1 MARNKSIRVF
11 EYDEL
16 KQDHSYD
23 GVLFEERDLHAIQR
37 FNDKN
42 KHRYF
47 TLTHKGVK
55 FNSYVGVIQIGRVT
69 IEVLPKADK
78 QVNKYSDS
86 ETKDAWK
93 RILLE
98 MLKKSGMINMVSL
111 THADL
116 KLRNT
121 SLLDLYINHFLNEV
135 ESILRRGLVKSYRH
149 KSGNVNALKGR
160 LLFNQQISRNLL
172 HKERFYTEHQVYD
185 YNHKVNQILD
195 KALDVLEHLPN
206 SSVYLDR
213 ILRLKMGFPELNKS
227 HVNEAT
233 FSRLRLNRKT
243 EHYSRAI
250 QLAKLIILNF
260 SPDIQGGKEDVLAIL
275 FDMNELWERYVFKML
290 QKEQNDHDYSV
301 SYQNRKKFWNNK
313 LIKPDIVVEYKNET
327 LVIDTKWKLV
337 DTNKP
342 SDADLKQMYT
352 YNMYWKANKSML
364 LYPTSENNLETDFGK
379 FHVGSPNEN
388 SKENLCKMGFL
399 NIWTK
404 SNGMISLKEGVAS
417 EVINQFVGN

>member
-11 EYDEL
+11 EYDEI
-16 KQDHSYD
+16 KQGHSYD

-78 QVNKYSDS
+78 QINKYSDS

-172 HKERFYTEHQVYD
+172 HKERFFTEHQVYD

-195 KALDVLEHLPN
+195 KALDVLEQLPN

-213 ILRLKMGFPELNKS
+213 ILRLKMAFPELNDL

-250 QLAKLIILNF
+250 QLAKLIILNY

-290 QKEQNDHDYSV
+290 QKEQSDHDYSV

-313 LIKPDIVVEYKNET
+313 LIKPDIVVEYKDET

-337 DTNKP
+337 DANRP

-352 YNMYWKANKSML
+352 YNMYWEANKSML
-364 LYPTSENNLETDFGK
+364 LYPTSENDLETDFGE
-379 FHVGSPNEN
+379 FHIGSPNKK
-388 SKENLCKMGFL
+388 SDENLCKMGFL
-399 NIWTK
+399 NIW
-404 SNGMISLKEGVAS
+404 SDQDGGIRLKDEIAS
-417 EVINQFVGN
+417 DILNQFEF

>member
-1 MARNKSIRVF
+1 MARNKTIRVF
-11 EYDEL
+11 EYDEI
-16 KQDHSYD
+16 KQGHTYD

-78 QVNKYSDS
+78 QVNKYSDT

-93 RILLE
+93 RILLQ

-172 HKERFYTEHQVYD
+172 HKERFFTEHQVYD

-213 ILRLKMGFPELNKS
+213 ILRLKMAFPELNDL

-233 FSRLRLNRKT
+233 FSRLKLNRKT

-250 QLAKLIILNF
+250 QLAKLIILNY

-290 QKEQNDHDYSV
+290 QKEQSEHDYIV

-313 LIKPDIVVEYKNET
+313 LIKPDIVVEYKDET

-342 SDADLKQMYT
+342 SDADLKQMYA
-352 YNMYWKANKSML
+352 YNMYWESNRSML
-364 LYPTSENNLETDFGK
+364 LYPTSKDVNTDFGK

-388 SKENLCKMGFL
+388 SEDNLCKMGFL
-399 NIWTK
+399 NIWTQ
-404 SNGMISLKEGVAS
+404 SNGMISLKEGIAS
-417 EVINQFVGN
+417 EVIDQFGEN

>member
-1 MARNKSIRVF
+1 M
-11 EYDEL
+11 
-16 KQDHSYD
+16 
-23 GVLFEERDLHAIQR
+23 
-37 FNDKN
+37 
-42 KHRYF
+42 
-47 TLTHKGVK
+47 
-55 FNSYVGVIQIGRVT
+55 GVIQIGRVT

-93 RILLE
+93 RILLQ

-172 HKERFYTEHQVYD
+172 HKERFFTEHQVYD

-213 ILRLKMGFPELNKS
+213 IVRLKMAFPELNELN
-227 HVNEAT
+227 VNEAT
-233 FSRLRLNRKT
+233 FSRLKLNRKT

-250 QLAKLIILNF
+250 QLAKLIILNY

-290 QKEQNDHDYSV
+290 QKEQSDHDYRV

-313 LIKPDIVVEYKNET
+313 LIKPDIVVEYKDET
-327 LVIDTKWKLV
+327 LVIDAKWKLV

-342 SDADLKQMYT
+342 SDADLKQMYA
-352 YNMYWKANKSML
+352 YNMYWESNRSML
-364 LYPTSENNLETDFGK
+364 LYPTSKDVNTDFGK

-388 SKENLCKMGFL
+388 SEENLCKMGFL
-399 NIWTK
+399 NIWTQ
-404 SNGMISLKEGVAS
+404 SNGMISLKEGIAS
-417 EVINQFVGN
+417 EVINQFDEISSINLDLGKI

>member
-1 MARNKSIRVF
+1 MARNKTIRVF
-11 EYDEL
+11 EYDEI
-16 KQDHSYD
+16 KQGHTYD

-93 RILLE
+93 RILLQ

-172 HKERFYTEHQVYD
+172 HKERFFTEHQVYD

-213 ILRLKMGFPELNKS
+213 ILRLKMAFPELNEL
-227 HVNEAT
+227 HVNEAS
-233 FSRLRLNRKT
+233 FSRLKLNRKT

-250 QLAKLIILNF
+250 QLAKLIILNY

-290 QKEQNDHDYSV
+290 QKEQSDHDYRV

-313 LIKPDIVVEYKNET
+313 LIKPDIVVEYKDET

-342 SDADLKQMYT
+342 SDADLKQMYA
-352 YNMYWKANKSML
+352 YNMYWESNRSML
-364 LYPTSENNLETDFGK
+364 LYPTSKDVNTDFGK

-388 SKENLCKMGFL
+388 SEENLCKMGFL
-399 NIWTK
+399 NIWTQ
-404 SNGMISLKEGVAS
+404 SNGIISLKEGIAS
-417 EVINQFVGN
+417 EVIDQFGEN

>member
-1 MARNKSIRVF
+1 MARNKTIRVF
-11 EYDEL
+11 EYDEI
-16 KQDHSYD
+16 KQGHTYD

-93 RILLE
+93 RILLQ

-172 HKERFYTEHQVYD
+172 HKERFFTEHQVYD

-213 ILRLKMGFPELNKS
+213 ILRLKMAFPELNDL

-233 FSRLRLNRKT
+233 FSRLKLNRKT

-250 QLAKLIILNF
+250 QLAKLIILNY

-290 QKEQNDHDYSV
+290 QKEQSEHDFRV

-313 LIKPDIVVEYKNET
+313 LIKPDIVVEYKDET

-342 SDADLKQMYT
+342 SDADLKQMYA
-352 YNMYWKANKSML
+352 YNMYWESNRSML
-364 LYPTSENNLETDFGK
+364 LYPTSKDVNTDFGK

-388 SKENLCKMGFL
+388 SEENLCKMGFL
-399 NIWTK
+399 NIWTQSK
-404 SNGMISLKEGVAS
+404 GMISLKEGIAS
-417 EVINQFVGN
+417 EVIDQFVEN

>member
-1 MARNKSIRVF
+1 MPRNKSIRVF
-11 EYDEL
+11 EYDEI
-16 KQDHSYD
+16 KQGNHYD

-47 TLTHKGVK
+47 TLTHRGVK

-93 RILLE
+93 IILLE

-121 SLLDLYINHFLNEV
+121 SLLDLYINHYLNEV
-135 ESILRRGLVKSYRH
+135 QTILRRGLIKSYRH
-149 KSGNVNALKGR
+149 KSGNVRALKGR
-160 LLFNQQISRNLL
+160 LLFNQQISKNLL

-185 YNHKVNQILD
+185 YNHIVNIIL
-195 KALDVLEHLPN
+195 KRALDVLEHLPN

-213 ILRLKMGFPELNKS
+213 ILRLKMAFPLLNDTN
-227 HVNEAT
+227 VNEST
-233 FSRLRLNRKT
+233 FSRLILDRKT

-250 QLAKLIILNF
+250 QLAKLIILNY

-290 QKEQNDHDYSV
+290 QKEQTEYQYKV

-313 LIKPDIVVEYKNET
+313 VIKPDIVVDYKGET

-342 SDADLKQMYT
+342 SDADLKQMYA
-352 YNMYWKANKSML
+352 YNMYWESNKSLL
-364 LYPTSENNLETDFGK
+364 LYPTSKDVDTDFGS
-379 FHVGSPNEN
+379 FHIGAPNEN
-388 SKENLCKMGFL
+388 SQQNLCKMGFL
-399 NIWTK
+399 NIWTQ
-404 SNGMISLKEGVAS
+404 SNGMISLKDGIAS
-417 EVINQFVGN
+417 EVINQFEEN